1 LGASATASIKPT
13 LSIGAIEVR
22 KLTVII
28 PTHNPCLE
36 RFRRTLRGLQ
46 AQTLPADQWE
56 TLVIDNA
63 STAFPST
70 ADYSDVQPDNLR
82 VIREPRLGLT
92 AARQCGLHA
101 TDAEFAVF
109 VDDDNVLAPDY
120 LASALALFAAHP
132 RVGLAGGKL
141 VPHFASEP
149 PAWAREFFPLL
160 ALRDLGSA
168 EIISSGL
175 RPVGKLHNECPVYAP
190 VGAGMAMRRA
200 AWQTWLAARATDAG
214 ALTDRRGD
222 TLTSSGD
229 NDIVLCA
236 MQSGWEV
243 GYFPQLTL
251 THLIPAA
258 RLDADYLARLNR
270 GIQKSWMQ
278 VLALHDACPW
288 PPLSATG
295 VALRKSKAWFVYH
308 PWTSPAAH
316 VRYHGACGHFEGR
329 LRR

>member
-1 LGASATASIKPT
+1 M
-13 LSIGAIEVR
+13 R

-28 PTHNPCLE
+28 PTHNPDLE
-36 RFRRTLRGLQ
+36 RLRATLRGLQ

-56 TLVIDNA
+56 LLVVDNA
-63 STAFPST
+63 STAFPLT
-70 ADYSDVQPDNLR
+70 ADYSDVQPGNLR
-82 VIREPRLGLT
+82 VIHEPNLGLT
-92 AARQCGLHA
+92 AARQCGLRA
-101 TDAEFAVF
+101 TEAEFAVL

-120 LASALALFAAHP
+120 LESALAIFATHP
-132 RVGLAGGKL
+132 QVGLAGGRL
-141 VPHFASEP
+141 VPHFAIEP
-149 PAWAREFFPLL
+149 PAWTREFFPLL
-160 ALRDLGSA
+160 ALRDLGPS
-168 EIISSGL
+168 EIVSSGL
-175 RPVGKLHNECPVYAP
+175 RPAGAPHNEYPAHAP
-190 VGAGMAMRRA
+190 VGAGMALRRA
-200 AWQTWLAARATDAG
+200 AWQAWLGARDHDAG
-214 ALTDRRGD
+214 ALSDRRGD
-222 TLTSSGD
+222 ALTSSGD

-236 MQSGWEV
+236 MRSGWEV

-258 RLDADYLARLNR
+258 RLEVDYLARLNR

-288 PPLSATG
+288 PPLSPAG
-295 VALRKSKAWFVYH
+295 VALRQSKAWFVYH